1 MLPVIPRAARRVSR
15 NRGQATTEYVAL
27 SFGMLVI
34 AGGGLMT
41 FAPDSVAAL
50 TIYLRGFWLVL
61 GLPLG

>member
-1 MLPVIPRAARRVSR
+1 MSPVTPRAPRKSSR
-15 NRGQATTEYVAL
+15 SRGQASTEYIVL

-50 TIYLRGFWLVL
+50 TIYIRGFYLVL